1 MKTESINNGS
11 IACCHGMPAVPV
23 ETTWAGAR
31 ATPLFWTRKDGVCQ
45 RRWARSEEGGISR
58 DRVRE
63 RERGERRIL
72 LPLNALSP
80 SSPRAAGKS
89 TSDFSPSA
97 RVAVATWDHC
107 RHGVLSNCRLTK
119 SWVSTPRS
127 ASRRSISGDQAVSPT
142 ESLTEE
148 AQSDWELVFSRTAN
162 VFNLRNLT
170 FLKSRQASTLLR
182 HAPCQDRRQ
191 TGPDLETADET
202 GVCGVF

>member
-1 MKTESINNGS
+1 MALSHVVMECLQFLWKPPGLGPGQPPFSGQGRTGCVRGGEPGQKRVGS
-11 IACCHGMPAVPV
+11 V
-23 ETTWAGAR
+23 ETGWG
-31 ATPLFWTRKDGVCQ
+31 
-45 RRWARSEEGGISR
+45 
-58 DRVRE
+58 